1 MNIYVGN
8 LPYDTTEQEL
18 VDLFS
23 THGKVDRATLVF
35 DRETGRPR
43 GFAFVEMPDDVEGR
57 KAIEALAG
65 QPFNNRPLTIN
76 EARPRTPGATQ
87 RQSELRDDLAPASSG
102 YSGGGDQESTE
113 GFTSRGYTNT
123 VLSRR
128 RDAAEAEEK
137 PVVDSEPQP
146 DEDASSQGYHG
157 VVDEDEA

>member
-23 THGKVDRATLVF
+23 SHGAVDRATLVF

-43 GFAFVEMPDDVEGR
+43 GFAFVEMPNDAEGH

-76 EARPRTPGATQ
+76 EARPRTPGMTQ
-87 RQSELRDDLAPASSG
+87 RQNDLRDDVPTTSS
-102 YSGGGDQESTE
+102 SEQSET

-128 RDAAEAEEK
+128 REPSEEA
-137 PVVDSEPQP
+137 PLPEPEQQP
-146 DEDASSQGYHG
+146 DLDAPSRGYRG
-157 VVDEDEA
+157 IDPDDEA